1 MKLGSRKRKRKAE
14 MPEKR
19 ASFSVNAAETLA
31 KFSEKYRQNLKL
43 HQSQLQADEDLSV
56 RGNYKRRGSK

>member
-1 MKLGSRKRKRKAE
+1 